1 MPNQGTETYDY
12 IIVGAGSAGCVL
24 ANRLSTNGEDVL
36 LLEAGNPDE
45 KNEIGMPA
53 AFSELFKS
61 EVDWAYYTEP
71 QTELN
76 DRECY
81 WPRGKTLGGS
91 SSINAMI
98 YARGQPA
105 DYEQWADLGNNGW
118 GYDAVLEYFKR
129 AEHNERGPSE
139 YHGTG
144 GPRNVAD
151 LQAPNEL
158 SETFIKAGQAVGLPR
173 TDDFNAGEQA
183 GVGRYQVTQKGG
195 ERHSAAD
202 AYLKPVLDRSN
213 LTATTGAQ
221 VTRVR
226 FDGQRAV
233 GVDYVQ
239 DGGSPTAVD
248 AGKEVILSAGAINSP
263 QLLMLSGIG
272 PADHL
277 ADHDIPVVE
286 ELPGVGRNLQDH
298 LQVKVNCACKKP
310 ITLEG
315 ADSLWNILKYLF
327 LKRGPLTS
335 NVAEAGGFTSVTEG
349 VDRPDIQFHFG
360 PSYSVDHGF
369 DNPDGHGFW
378 LGALCL
384 RPESRGRITL
394 QSDDP
399 FDEPAIDPQYL
410 SADED
415 LEILLDGLKLVRE
428 ILEAEPFDDYRAEE
442 VSPGAEVQSDEQLI
456 EHIRETAHSLYHPVG
471 TCKMGDDEQAVVDD
485 RLAVHGVDGLRVVD
499 ASIMPTIT
507 SGNTD
512 APTTMIAEKAAD
524 YILGGSGRTGTQ
536 TSAVGKPL

>member
-1 MPNQGTETYDY
+1 MSNKDAGTYEY
-12 IIVGAGSAGCVL
+12 ILVGAGSAGCVL
-24 ANRLSTNGEDVL
+24 ANRLSANGDEVL
-36 LLEAGNPDE
+36 LLEAGKPDE
-45 KNEIGMPA
+45 KTEIGMPV

-61 EVDWAYYTEP
+61 DVDWAYDTEP

-105 DYEQWADLGNNGW
+105 DYDQWADRGNDGW
-118 GYDAVLEYFKR
+118 SYENVLDYFKR
-129 AEHNERGPSE
+129 AEHNERGASE

-151 LQAPNEL
+151 LPAPNEL
-158 SETFIKAGQAVGLPR
+158 SEAFVEAGGAVGLR
-173 TDDFNAGEQA
+173 RNEDFNAGEQS
-183 GVGRYQVTQKGG
+183 GVGLYQVTQKDGK
-195 ERHSAAD
+195 RHSAAD
-202 AYLKPVLDRSN
+202 AYLKPVLDRPN

-226 FDGQRAV
+226 FDGDTAV
-233 GVDYVQ
+233 GVEYVQ
-239 DGGSPTAVD
+239 DGGSPTTVD
-248 AGKEVILSAGAINSP
+248 ADKEVILSAGAINSP
-263 QLLMLSGIG
+263 QLLMLSGVG
-272 PADHL
+272 PAAHL
-277 ADHDIPVVE
+277 TAHDIPVVHD
-286 ELPGVGRNLQDH
+286 LPGVGQNLQDH
-298 LQVKVNCACKKP
+298 LQVKVNYACKQS
-310 ITLEG
+310 ITLDG
-315 ADSLWNILKYLF
+315 ADSLWNILKYLL

-335 NVAEAGGFTSVTEG
+335 NVAEAGGFASVG
-349 VDRPDIQFHFG
+349 GADRPDIQFHFG
-360 PSYSVDHGF
+360 PSYSVNHGF

-394 QSDDP
+394 QSADP

-410 SADED
+410 TEDED
-415 LEILLDGLKLVRE
+415 LERLLEGLKLVRE

-442 VSPGAEVQSDEQLI
+442 VSPGSAVQSDEQLV

-471 TCKMGDDEQAVVDD
+471 TCKMGDDELAVVDD
-485 RLAVHGVDGLRVVD
+485 RLAVHGLDGLRVVD

-512 APTTMIAEKAAD
+512 APTTMIAERAAD
-524 YILGGSGRTGTQ
+524 CILD
-536 TSAVGKPL
+536 A

>member
-1 MPNQGTETYDY
+1 MSNQGGRGYDY

-24 ANRLSTNGEDVL
+24 ANRLSADGESVL
-36 LLEAGNPDE
+36 LLEAGKPDE
-45 KNEIGMPA
+45 KNEIGIPA
-53 AFSELFKS
+53 GYSELFKS
-61 EVDWAYYTEP
+61 DVDWAYDTEP

-105 DYEQWADLGNNGW
+105 DYDHWADLGNDGW
-118 GYDAVLEYFKR
+118 AYEDVLPYFKR
-129 AEHNERGPSE
+129 AEHNERGSSE
-139 YHGTG
+139 HHGTG

-151 LQAPNEL
+151 LQSPNEL
-158 SETFIKAGQAVGLPR
+158 SEAFIEAGQAVGLAR
-173 TDDFNAGEQA
+173 NDDFNAGDQS
-183 GVGRYQVTQKGG
+183 GVGLYQVTQKDGK
-195 ERHSAAD
+195 RHSAAD
-202 AYLKPVLDRSN
+202 GYLKPVLDRPT

-226 FDGQRAV
+226 FDGRQAV

-239 DGGSPTAVD
+239 DGTGSTESVD
-248 AGKEVILSAGAINSP
+248 AGEVILSAGAINSP
-263 QLLMLSGIG
+263 QLLMLSGVG

-277 ADHDIPVVE
+277 TDHDISVVHD
-286 ELPGVGRNLQDH
+286 LPGVGQNLQDH
-298 LQVKVNCACKKP
+298 LQAKINYACEKP
-310 ITLEG
+310 VTLED
-315 ADSLWNILKYLF
+315 ADSLWNLLKYLV

-335 NVAEAGGFTSVTEG
+335 NVAEAGGFTSVSDG
-349 VDRPDIQFHFG
+349 VDRPEIQFHFG
-360 PSYSVDHGF
+360 PSYSVNHGF

-384 RPESRGRITL
+384 RPESRGRVAL
-394 QSDDP
+394 RSADP
-399 FDEPAIDPQYL
+399 LEEPIIDPQYL
-410 SADED
+410 TEGDD

-428 ILEAEPFDDYRAEE
+428 ILAAEPFDDYRGQE
-442 VSPGAEVQSDEQLI
+442 VSPGADVQSDEQLI
-456 EHIRETAHSLYHPVG
+456 EHIRETAEMLYHPVG
-471 TCKMGDDEQAVVDD
+471 TCKMGDDEMAVVDD
-485 RLAVHGVDGLRVVD
+485 RLSVHGLDGLRVVD

-524 YILGGSGRTGTQ
+524 DILGR
-536 TSAVGKPL
+536 

>member
-1 MPNQGTETYDY
+1 MSNHDGRTYDY
-12 IIVGAGSAGCVL
+12 VIVGAGSAGCVL
-24 ANRLSTNGEDVL
+24 ANRLTADGDKDVL
-36 LLEAGNPDE
+36 LLEAGKPDE
-45 KNEIGMPA
+45 KREIGIPA

-61 EVDWAYYTEP
+61 DVDWAYDTEP
-71 QTELN
+71 QPELN

-105 DYEQWADLGNNGW
+105 DYDHWAELGNDGW
-118 GYDAVLEYFKR
+118 GYEDVLPYFKR
-129 AEHNERGPSE
+129 AEHNERGPSA

-151 LQAPNEL
+151 LQSPTEL
-158 SETFIKAGQAVGLPR
+158 SEAFIEAGAAVGLQR
-173 TDDFNAGEQA
+173 NDDFNAGNQS
-183 GVGRYQVTQKGG
+183 GVGLYQVTQKDGQ
-195 ERHSAAD
+195 RHSAAD

-221 VTRVR
+221 VTRIR
-226 FDGQRAV
+226 FDGRAAV

-239 DGGSPTAVD
+239 DGTGSTETVD
-248 AGKEVILSAGAINSP
+248 ASEEVILSAGAINSP
-263 QLLMLSGIG
+263 QLLMLSGVG

-277 ADHDIPVVE
+277 AAHDISVVHD
-286 ELPGVGRNLQDH
+286 LPGVGRNLQDH
-298 LQVKVNCACKKP
+298 LQVKVNYACEKP
-310 ITLEG
+310 ISLAG
-315 ADSLWNILKYLF
+315 AESLWNLLKYLV

-335 NVAEAGGFTSVTEG
+335 NVAEGGGFASVSED
-349 VDRPDIQFHFG
+349 VERPEIQLHFG
-360 PSYSVDHGF
+360 PSYSVNHGF

-394 QSDDP
+394 RSGDP
-399 FDEPAIDPQYL
+399 FDDPAIDPRYL
-410 SADED
+410 TEDADRELL
-415 LEILLDGLKLVRE
+415 LEGLKLIRE
-428 ILEAEPFDDYRAEE
+428 ILQAEPFDEYRGEE
-442 VSPGAEVQSDEQLI
+442 VLPGADVQSDEQLT
-456 EHIRETAHSLYHPVG
+456 EHIRETAETLYHPVG
-471 TCKMGDDEQAVVDD
+471 TCKMGDDDMAVVDD
-485 RLAVHGVDGLRVVD
+485 RLAVHGVDRLRVVD

-524 YILGGSGRTGTQ
+524 YILGS
-536 TSAVGKPL
+536 